1 MRLTRNQT
9 MRGLD
14 GFFGDDDSSYNNY
27 SVSEFGENFS
37 YPEFVQIQAP
47 DAPFTGQ
54 SEMLEF
60 VSAPVDSSLPTRQ
73 EVTPLSQGFT
83 VDETPSGGST
93 MTQGYVSDNTD
104 FQTGSAPYGDSR
116 AGESSFIK
124 DIASAIPTL
133 FKSISEYDL
142 KKMQIELDMA
152 RVQRGYLPSMGGKT
166 VKAVRPDPTNP
177 RARIVTYTDG
187 TEARVPITAAGAT
200 SWQVPALF
208 ALGAAGL
215 FFVLQKRKR

>member
-14 GFFGDDDSSYNNY
+14 GFFGDDDSSYDNY
-27 SVSEFGENFS
+27 SYEEYEDNFS
-37 YPEFVQIQAP
+37 YPEFVETAAP
-47 DAPFTGQ
+47 DAVFTGQ
-54 SEMLEF
+54 AETLEYSSPDEYF
-60 VSAPVDSSLPTRQ
+60 LPSAS
-73 EVTPLSQGFT
+73 EVTPLSQGYT

-104 FQTGSAPYGDSR
+104 FQTGSSPYGDSR

-124 DIASAIPTL
+124 DITSAIPTL

-142 KKMQIELDMA
+142 KKMQLELDMA
-152 RVQRGYLPSMGGKT
+152 RLQRGYLPMMGGKT